1 MEWLACV
8 ARGVRG
14 VRFSIYDPVSSSFFP
29 EYLDLAV
36 KVR

>member
-8 ARGVRG
+8 ARGVRGVRG

-29 EYLDLAV
+29 
-36 KVR
+36 